1 MTNLQAARPIVN
13 RNRQCTIVNSIVNR
27 QSSIVNGTVAYKG
40 EHAAVGRPR
49 RNVDGPLAAVHVGD
63 HAWRAAGYRKQ
74 SQIDALIVWM
84 VRRRHFFRK
93 TDERNPLA
101 VRR

>member
-1 MTNLQAARPIVN
+1 MLRRPSHRAHI
-13 RNRQCTIVNSIVNR
+13 RTDMRHILLDRAGITDER
-27 QSSIVNGTVAYKG
+27 

-49 RNVDGPLAAVHVGD
+49 RDVDGPLAAVHVGD

-93 TDERNPLA
+93 TDERDPLA
-101 VRR
+101 VRRDVREP